1 MPATSSSEKI
11 IQEKN
16 KEIEGLR
23 IEVEEYKDLD
33 RCVKA
38 ENARLKMIVKE
49 YKEAIDELRT
59 CGLQLAEKYEKVSTK
74 RKKTISENKRLAK
87 VGRTWKTEAL
97 KHLAHISMLKKKL
110 KDSREHASGKFNIIV
125 NTS

>member
-1 MPATSSSEKI
+1 
-11 IQEKN
+11 
-16 KEIEGLR
+16 
-23 IEVEEYKDLD
+23 
-33 RCVKA
+33 VKA
-38 ENARLKMIVKE
+38 ENAKLKMIVKE
-49 YKEAIDELRT
+49 YKEAFDELRS
-59 CGLQLAEKYEKVSTK
+59 CGLQLVEKYEKVSTK

-87 VGRTWKTEAL
+87 VGRTWKIEAL